1 MSEELRPIDHLPLEL
16 LRVRSLVDVVHT
28 VCRHW
33 AAHQDDTVPV
43 HGLEALTADIADRL
57 ERLADLVDE
66 AEIRGDANDTR
77 SRPQPT
83 DSLTLAR
90 LVVEYFGDDDKQL
103 LDSDIKLRD
112 VARAVLESHG
122 AAAGTGGAR

>member
-1 MSEELRPIDHLPLEL
+1 MSEELRSIDHLPLEL

-66 AEIRGDANDTR
+66 AEIRGDANENR
-77 SRPQPT
+77 SRPRPT
-83 DSLTLAR
+83 DPLTLAR
-90 LVVEYFGDDDKQL
+90 LVVEYFGDDEEE
-103 LDSDIKLRD
+103 SATKLRD
-112 VARAVLESHG
+112 VARAILESHG
-122 AAAGTGGAR
+122 AAAETGSAR